1 MPFCHCGREWK
12 MKKCENS
19 HVGDFCGKGLEA
31 LFILTFHWLELIIT
45 LEDIWGMESLGT
57 QEKGEIFLISM

>member
-1 MPFCHCGREWK
+1 

-57 QEKGEIFLISM
+57 QKKGEIFLISM